1 MEREAIIEYLEKVKE
16 FADNEYAKKPINK
29 WYVIWYWINNIL
41 RKVNKYDDE
50 ELLQIAMDY
59 EDILPLDF
67 ND

>member
-1 MEREAIIEYLEKVKE
+1 MEREAIIEYLRKVVDK
-16 FADNEYAKKPINK
+16 ADDEYKKNPINK
-29 WYVIWYWINNIL
+29 RYTIWYWVRSIL
-41 RKVNKYDDE
+41 NKNKKYNDE